1 MCTLYPVKEG
11 NWELCFPANFFYWK
25 LLGSQHLLLKS
36 SLLLTPVTKSCCVQ
50 TSITIVVLQLIKKKK
65 KRRSAFFMSGRV
77 QLFYSQNSSRKLV
90 LFLSMALHMLGYMVS
105 QTVWVGKEKRILGYF
120 SCLMPC
126 KF

>member
-65 KRRSAFFMSGRV
+65 KEKICVLYVWKSPTLLLAEFFKETGTV
-77 QLFYSQNSSRKLV
+77 FVHGIAHAGIYGIPNCVGWEGKKNPGLLFMLN
-90 LFLSMALHMLGYMVS
+90 AL
-105 QTVWVGKEKRILGYF
+105 
-120 SCLMPC
+120 
-126 KF
+126 